1 MPTLSTVVLARWAA
15 PGLRVCNDYTELT
28 RGSPHRRS
36 DHGLWPGR
44 ASGLLSSRRAARRG
58 APPAPLQ
65 RRPRRAARRCLHFF
79 VYPSF
84 GHTRC
89 LGSLPEL
96 AAALDGAVVDGVA
109 NCAAQSCTHSPAA
122 ALDGVAAGDATDRTD
137 C

>member
-1 MPTLSTVVLARWAA
+1 MTIRSLLGDHRTGARTTAYGPA
-15 PGLRVCNDYTELT
+15 GRRVC
-28 RGSPHRRS
+28 SAPA
-36 DHGLWPGR
+36 GLH
-44 ASGLLSSRRAARRG
+44 AAARRRRHCSG
-58 APPAPLQ
+58 
-65 RRPRRAARRCLHFF
+65 RPRRAARRCLHFF